1 MKTNWKKIYRI
12 CRLFSKTT
20 PWTEYEA
27 GKKFEALAIIN
38 DPRRI
43 RVLSWL
49 PIHEFARGR
58 IDLLALLKT
67 V

>member
-1 MKTNWKKIYRI
+1 MA
-12 CRLFSKTT
+12 

-27 GKKFEALAIIN
+27 GKKFEAIAILN

-43 RVLSWL
+43 RIISWI

-58 IDLLALLKT
+58 TDLLALIHS